1 MTFAEPFCRMIPTC
15 TPDGLGGDTTQWT
28 EGATIAAAL
37 ADVHETLTNLG
48 GGRAVKQQATL
59 YLSREETIAPGQ
71 VLRRASD
78 GALFRLTGYGVEAPA
93 EGEIPL
99 QKVPAE
105 RMMT

>member
-1 MTFAEPFCRMIPTC
+1 MTFSEPYARMIRTD
-15 TPDGLGGDTTQWT
+15 TPDGLGGNTARWT
-28 EGATIAAAL
+28 EGATIAAAI
-37 ADVHETLTNLG
+37 ADVHETIVTLG
-48 GGRAVKQQATL
+48 GGRGVKQQATL
-59 YLSREETIAPGQ
+59 YLSREETIAPGE

-99 QKVPAE
+99 QKVPVE

>member
-1 MTFAEPFCRMIPTC
+1 M
-15 TPDGLGGDTTQWT
+15 
-28 EGATIAAAL
+28 
-37 ADVHETLTNLG
+37 HETIVTFG

-59 YLSREETIAPGQ
+59 YLSREETIAPGD
-71 VLRRASD
+71 VLRRTSD

-99 QKVPAE
+99 QKVPVE

>member
-1 MTFAEPFCRMIPTC
+1 MTFSEPYVRMIRTD
-15 TPDGLGGDTTQWT
+15 TPDGLGGDTAGWT

-37 ADVHETLTNLG
+37 ADVHETIVTLG

-59 YLSREETIAPGQ
+59 YLSREETIAPGD
-71 VLRRASD
+71 VLRRVSD